1 MTGLVWRML
10 SLPAAAI
17 CATLIVACGGGGT
30 GSVAKTRAIA
40 FARAVNVHLA
50 DAPEMATL
58 VASFETKNG
67 PPYSGC
73 TTRVAKADQVA
84 AVESPWLVRYLDQP
98 HSRVRFPLVP
108 SVEGV
113 HSVVFVMRDP
123 TVASGNVASGRTA
136 GAPECVTK
144 RSEKESTGRFV
155 GHEPYKLRISG
166 SSIPFPLA
174 GVAGY
179 GLRVQ
184 GTLAAAVYHL
194 KKRPAYYED
203 TFGFAVGP
211 AEIVLHASGVGRPFP
226 AAEERR
232 LLSLLYDRAKAHALS

>member
-1 MTGLVWRML
+1 MRHV
-10 SLPAAAI
+10 I
-17 CATLIVACGGGGT
+17 IACGGGGT

-40 FARAVNVHLA
+40 FAWAVNVHLA
-50 DAPEMATL
+50 DAPGMVTL

-73 TTRVAKADQVA
+73 TTRVATADRVA
-84 AVESPWLVRYLDQP
+84 AVESPWLVRHVDQP
-98 HSRVRFPLVP
+98 GSRARFAQVP

-113 HSVVFVMRDP
+113 HSVGYVMRDP
-123 TVASGNVASGRTA
+123 AAASGNVASGRRA
-136 GAPECVTK
+136 GAPECVTR
-144 RSEKESTGRFV
+144 RSAKESTGRFV

-166 SSIPFPLA
+166 SAIPFPLA
-174 GVAGY
+174 GVVGY
-179 GLRVQ
+179 GLRVE

-203 TFGFAVGP
+203 SFGFAVGP
-211 AEIVLHASGVGRPFP
+211 AEIVLHASGVRRPFP

-232 LLSLLYDRAKAHALS
+232 LLSLLYDRAKAHAFS